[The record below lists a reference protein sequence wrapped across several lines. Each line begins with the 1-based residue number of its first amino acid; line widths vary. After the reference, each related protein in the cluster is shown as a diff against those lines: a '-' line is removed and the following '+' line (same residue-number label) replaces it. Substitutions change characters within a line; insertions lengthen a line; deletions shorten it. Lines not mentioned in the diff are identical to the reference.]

1 MLSLTTLSALFSWL
15 ERQTESTT
23 VRGLDEL
30 QHRLQRLDHDGFV
43 VRGVHKDGDFFVVQF
58 APGQPRHA
66 EALRRQPPVEM
77 EAKVA

>member
-23 VRGLDEL
+23 VHGLDEL
-30 QHRLQRLDHDGFV
+30 QHRLQRLYHDGFV
-43 VRGVHKDGDFFVVQF
+43 VRGVHKDGNFFVVRF
-58 APGQPRHA
+58 APGQLQHA
-66 EALRRQPPVEM
+66 ETLRRVEM